1 MYGYKHFVAAVSN
14 FRIEIGKEKK
24 KNTHILTFP
33 ISFESLNKEASNFQL
48 QNWQLKLGP
57 EIAP

>member
-24 KNTHILTFP
+24 KKHILTFP

>member
-14 FRIEIGKEKK
+14 FRIEIGKKK
-24 KNTHILTFP
+24 KPHILTFP

-57 EIAP
+57 